1 MSLFTKLRRWIK
13 AEWAI
18 LVNAGSL
25 VGTTAITSGLGFV
38 YWWLAAHQFST
49 EAVGLASAAI
59 SAMTLLGTVGMLG
72 LGTLLIGEFPRQ
84 PERTGALLLTALLVS
99 GLAGFILGGL
109 FVLIAPALASNLS
122 GLSQGFGE
130 NIVFALG
137 VSFTALTLVLDQ
149 ALIGLLRGGMQ
160 LGRNSLFAVIKLVV
174 LALAGTWLAN
184 KTGLTIYATWLVGNL
199 VSLILLMV
207 LVIATGKGGW
217 EKHYRPRWGLLVGLK
232 RAAVGHHIL
241 NLALIAPGMTLPV
254 LVTSLLSAST
264 NAHFYVA
271 WMIANLVYVGPAAL
285 TTVLYAVG
293 ASNRKMLAEKIR
305 LTLKL
310 AALIGLVANVGL
322 LFAGNLL
329 LSLFGSSYAAEAEW
343 SLRVLGLAVFAIT
356 TKDHFVAICRIR
368 GQVGWAALPVAAGG
382 VLEVACAAGG
392 ATMGGL
398 PGLTVGWLLAMVF
411 EAIWM
416 APAIYRAARYEPPL
430 ILPVETVEGIVAGVP
445 VESR

>member
-1 MSLFTKLRRWIK
+1 MSLLTKLGRWIK

-59 SAMTLLGTVGMLG
+59 SAMTLLGTIGMLG

-84 PERTGALLLTALLVS
+84 PERTGSLLLTALLTS

-109 FVLIAPALASNLS
+109 FVLIAPTLAANLS
-122 GLSQGFGE
+122 GLSEGVGE
-130 NIVFALG
+130 SIVFALG

-160 LGRNSLFAVIKLVV
+160 LGRNSLFAVIKLVT
-174 LALAGTWLAN
+174 LALAGSWLTH

-199 VSLILLMV
+199 VSLILLLV
-207 LVIATGKGGW
+207 LVVVMGKGGW
-217 EKHYRPRWGLLVGLK
+217 EKHYRPRWSLLSGLK

-254 LVTSLLSAST
+254 LVTALLSAST

-293 ASNRKMLAEKIR
+293 ASNHNVLAQKIR

-310 AALIGLVANVGL
+310 AAVIGVIANLGL
-322 LFAGNLL
+322 LVAGNLL

-356 TKDHFVAICRIR
+356 IKDHFVAICRIR
-368 GQVGWAALPVAAGG
+368 GRVGWAALPVAAGG
-382 VLEVACAAGG
+382 GLEVACAAIG
-392 ATMGGL
+392 ALIGGL
-398 PGLTVGWLLAMVF
+398 PGLTGGWLLAMVF

-416 APAIYRAARYEPPL
+416 APAIYRAVRYAPA
-430 ILPVETVEGIVAGVP
+430 IVLPAEVIENAVVRVP
-445 VESR
+445 VEQR